1 MATFKNISN
10 NRFYRALSPSEE
22 MMREEKQI
30 AFMAILFTSLKS
42 SKTLTGEDFSLTV
55 VDNVFYWKQK
65 KTEKWPSFPQTIKCT
80 LHPCQFS
87 LWKDMQNESS

>member
-30 AFMAILFTSLKS
+30 VFMAILFTSLKS
-42 SKTLTGEDFSLTV
+42 SKTLTDRRGF
-55 VDNVFYWKQK
+55 
-65 KTEKWPSFPQTIKCT
+65 
-80 LHPCQFS
+80 
-87 LWKDMQNESS
+87 